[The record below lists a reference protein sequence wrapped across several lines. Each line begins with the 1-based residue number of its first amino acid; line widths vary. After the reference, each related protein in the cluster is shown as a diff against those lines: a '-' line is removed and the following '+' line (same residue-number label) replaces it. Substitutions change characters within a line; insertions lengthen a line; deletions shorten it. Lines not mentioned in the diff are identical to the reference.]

1 MKDYECDKCGKVFN
15 RIQNYERHLLRKY
28 PCKNTSHESKNGITN
43 PEMECEEVEI
53 NKLECISCNKIYS
66 SISNLNKHRKI
77 CKVKIVEEEKQ
88 KIEDLIKLN
97 DKNTQILER
106 QQTQIDTLEK
116 NMSTALVNKSSN
128 ITTQNNTKNTNNHNI
143 NNINTTNNILL
154 SFKDTDTSHM
164 KIKDW
169 EKIMMRCC
177 MSVPACVQKL
187 HFDPMK
193 PENKNIYKSNLKD
206 KYLKYY
212 EDDKWKIVNQE
223 KKIDTIYNNYSGLL
237 EEIADKWEEDEV
249 KHSTRAVRILRRFL
263 EKQDEPNV
271 YNNILKEL
279 IMIFYNNQ

>member
-1 MKDYECDKCGKVFN
+1 MKTYKCDNCNKIFKQKIDYT
-15 RIQNYERHLLRKY
+15 RHLLRKY
-28 PCKNTSHESKNGITN
+28 PCKKSEKFAEFGENLPIIANKVINDIPDNVCQYCHKTYSRKY
-43 PEMECEEVEI
+43 EV
-53 NKLECISCNKIYS
+53 KRH
-66 SISNLNKHRKI
+66 HRI
-77 CKVKIVEEEKQ
+77 CKVKKTMEEEEKMN
-88 KIEDLIKLN
+88 DLIKLN
-97 DKNTQILER
+97 DKNTQILEH
-106 QQTQIDTLEK
+106 QQTQIDNLEK

-128 ITTQNNTKNTNNHNI
+128 ITTQNNTKNTNSH

-223 KKIDTIYNNYSGLL
+223 QKIDTIYNNYSGLL

-279 IMIFYNNQ
+279 IMIFYNNR

>member
-1 MKDYECDKCGKVFN
+1 MKTYKCDNCSKIFKQKIDYT
-15 RIQNYERHLLRKY
+15 RHLNRKY
-28 PCKNTSHESKNGITN
+28 PCKNNSHESKNGIMN
-43 PEMECEEVEI
+43 PKMECEEAEINKVEI
-53 NKLECISCNKIYS
+53 NKLECISCHKIYS
-66 SISNLNKHRKI
+66 SISNRNKHRKI

-88 KIEDLIKLN
+88 HILTMFADYKKETDDKI
-97 DKNTQILER
+97 DKI
-106 QQTQIDTLEK
+106 EK

-128 ITTQNNTKNTNNHNI
+128 ITTQNNTKNTNSH

-164 KIKDW
+164 KINDW

-223 KKIDTIYNNYSGLL
+223 QKIDTIYNNYSGLL

-279 IMIFYNNQ
+279 IMIFYNNR